1 MASAETT
8 SGVARVAVGA
18 ELVKRDLLGGGE
30 PFNGAQ
36 ERWVLIYPGC
46 QPGKL
51 ILGVK
56 VPEANRVAIRL
67 WHFFGRVQPSGSVMF
82 SSRISQPDSRSNWM
96 FTAS

>member
-1 MASAETT
+1 VAADGISLILLVSPCWRNRGIVASAETT

-51 ILGVK
+51 
-56 VPEANRVAIRL
+56 
-67 WHFFGRVQPSGSVMF
+67 
-82 SSRISQPDSRSNWM
+82 
-96 FTAS
+96 